1 MQAMNSQIDLNLFNF
16 TFENPEYTETVGEE
30 DVSLDFYEDYY
41 GLLAGKVYGTLSIV
55 EDEDTFGFD
64 IKVRAI
70 NLTTVEFED
79 ESKLRALDRKAL
91 ENKVIKEGTE
101 FLEDYFREDDLLLE
115 DKKDYKKLESCLS
128 EAIQLED
135 EE

>member
-1 MQAMNSQIDLNLFNF
+1 MQAVNSQIDLNLFNF

-79 ESKLRALDRKAL
+79 ESKLRDLDRRAL
-91 ENKVIKEGTE
+91 EDKVLKEGTE
-101 FLEDYFREDDLLLE
+101 FLENYFREDDLLLE